1 MKKKIISFLSLL
13 SVIVTMLPCGYAMAE
28 DTDDL
33 ERKASVLQA
42 LGIDDAAASGVATN
56 DYIFTSLSGF
66 LYEKEY
72 KPSAE
77 DFARNIG
84 ALDFGAVY
92 NGSKTVTKSE
102 AVEYAVAT
110 LGYKEYAESIGE
122 NGVKTVASSLG
133 LTKGMWMSGD
143 DMMSVDECRMM
154 LYNMLEIE
162 PMAAVFSGGERK
174 LVIEKGQTSLSKYR
188 KVHRIYGVLKADA
201 ITSIDKVMGC
211 RDGFI
216 QIDDSLYAIDDY
228 SKDSNLLGKHIEAY
242 VTTDT
247 EYEPKVLYI
256 GERAGRNKEIE
267 INARDV
273 EQVSADY
280 SILEYNTDNRSK
292 QAKIAGV
299 PRVIYNGVFN
309 GGYTVAD
316 FKPETGK
323 LRLVDNN
330 DDGRYDVIFI
340 SSYETVIVDAVDEY
354 EKTICNKFTSN
365 GNLAMVSL
373 EPDSQDVKYTIS
385 DGVEEIEFSEIKKSD
400 VISVAISRAPEN
412 VVIEVLVSRE
422 AVAGMLENIDEVE
435 QEIQISDEVYPLSPA
450 FLRFKATEG
459 NVNIGVTYTFFLDVL
474 GNVAYWKKLSEDGY
488 AVMQRAYLEENND
501 NVYISYMSL
510 DGAWVNAPIAKR
522 TRLND
527 TLYKDYELAYQ
538 NLKNITGQ
546 VVKLEFNS
554 DGEIRKIETATQTA
568 SYDKDRFTKTP
579 VGKYTWRSGIRGFSD
594 TGTLK
599 CKYYI
604 EDDAKLVVIPQN
616 YKIKSD
622 YEVRDPAGFFRG
634 DANYHISAYD
644 IDEFGFSKI
653 IVMEYEPQIRD
664 TLFIVTG
671 MSKVAVDGE
680 VCTRLKG
687 HAGDFENMTLT
698 GTLVEDEYS
707 NLVDSLAGVQKGYII
722 KVSLNGE
729 GYADDYEK
737 VFDLS
742 TFRDKT
748 GTQYTSSSYI
758 AGSVSAIDAGNGRI
772 QLDVNGDKYTFRID
786 NNVTVQ
792 VYDEQGNIEKSSI
805 YSIIPR
811 MKVFVDLSW
820 GSVKQMII
828 KR

>member
-28 DTDDL
+28 DTDGL

-42 LGIDDAAASGVATN
+42 LEIDDVAASGIATN

-66 LYEKEY
+66 LYESDY

-84 ALDFGAVY
+84 AIDFGEIY
-92 NGSKTVTKSE
+92 SGSKSVTKSE
-102 AVEYAVAT
+102 ALEYAVAT
-110 LGYKEYAESIGE
+110 LGYKEYADSLGE
-122 NGVKTVASSLG
+122 NGFKSVASSLG

-143 DMMSVDECRMM
+143 DTMSVDECRMM
-154 LYNMLEIE
+154 FYNMLEAA
-162 PMAAVFSGGERK
+162 PMAAIYSEGKIQHIVER
-174 LVIEKGQTSLSKYR
+174 GQTSLSKYR
-188 KVHRIYGVLKADA
+188 KIHKIYGVLKADE
-201 ITSIDKVMGC
+201 ITSIDKVNGC
-211 RDGFI
+211 REGFI
-216 QIDDSLYAIDDY
+216 QIDESLYAIDDY
-228 SKDSNLLGKHIEAY
+228 SKDSNLLGKNVEAY
-242 VTTDT
+242 VTSDTD
-247 EYEPKVLYI
+247 YEPKVLYL
-256 GERAGRNKEIE
+256 GEREGKDEVLE

-273 EQVSADY
+273 KGISGDFRF
-280 SILEYNTDNRSK
+280 LEYYIDSRIKTAR
-292 QAKIAGV
+292 IADV
-299 PRVIYNGVFN
+299 PRVIFNGVFY
-309 GGYTVAD
+309 GAYDVPD
-316 FKPETGK
+316 FKPESGK

-330 DDGRYDVIFI
+330 NDGRYDVIFI
-340 SSYETVIVDAVDEY
+340 SSYETVIVAAADAYD
-354 EKTICNKFTSN
+354 KTIYNKFASDGIT
-365 GNLAMVSL
+365 LD
-373 EPDSQDVKYTIS
+373 PDSGDVRYTIS
-385 DGVEEIEFSEIKKSD
+385 DGNGELDFSELKVGD
-400 VISVAISRAPEN
+400 VVSVAKSRATEN
-412 VVIEVLVSRE
+412 VVIEVLVSRD
-422 AVAGMLENIDEVE
+422 AVTGMLQNIDEVE
-435 QEIQISDEVYPLSPA
+435 LEILISEDVYPLSPA
-450 FLRFKATEG
+450 FLNFKRIEG
-459 NVNIGVTYTFFLDVL
+459 TVNLGGTYTFFLDAL

-488 AVMQRAYLEENND
+488 AVMERAYIDKYNYKT
-501 NVYISYMSL
+501 YISYMSL
-510 DGAWVNAPIAKR
+510 DGIWIDAPIAKR
-522 TRLND
+522 TIIN
-527 TLYKDYELAYQ
+527 TTSYKDYELAYQ
-538 NLKNITGQ
+538 NLKNINGQ
-546 VVKLEFNS
+546 VVKLEYNS

-579 VGKYTWRSGIRGFSD
+579 VGQYTWRSGIRGFSD

-616 YKIKSD
+616 YKIKSN

-634 DANYHISAYD
+634 DTNYHISAYD

-653 IVMEYEPQIRD
+653 IVMEYEPQIRN

-698 GTLVEDEYS
+698 GTLVEDEYG
-707 NLVDSLAGVQKGYII
+707 NLVDSLAGVQKGNII

-729 GYADDYEK
+729 GYADDYER

-742 TFRDKT
+742 AFTDKT

-758 AGSVSAIDAGNGRI
+758 AGSVSAVDAANGRI
-772 QLDVNGDKYTFRID
+772 QIDVNDDKYTFRID
-786 NNVTVQ
+786 NSVVVQ
-792 VYDEQGNIEKSSI
+792 IYDELGNIERSNI
-805 YSIIPR
+805 YGVSPR